1 MTSTTKGSS
10 KKNLA
15 LVGAAVA
22 VGFLLTV
29 AGMPSLSRAQTQ
41 EQGQEQQQQTE
52 SATAAAQNGTTTA
65 TTVDAGG
72 GGPESV
78 VTWFTPQNVT
88 INSGETVIWINPTVV
103 GEPHTVTFIRE
114 QGYFANFESP
124 YLIAN
129 GTELTPANPEEKN
142 TEPLI
147 IPGQPKNGDG
157 TPAAASND
165 IIVAANARSTNPVVI
180 DSENNVTYLP
190 LNANYTMTRDE
201 LYVNSGWMWPE
212 GQAPPGAPPIKS
224 FSVTF
229 ADAGTYDYICLV
241 HPWMTGQVVVQ

>member
-29 AGMPSLSRAQTQ
+29 VGMPSLSSAQTQ
-41 EQGQEQQQQTE
+41 EQGQGQEQQQQAE
-52 SATAAAQNGTTTA
+52 SATAAAQNGTTTTT

-78 VTWFTPQNVT
+78 VTWFIPQNVT
-88 INSGETVIWINPTVV
+88 INAGETVVWINPTVV
-103 GEPHTVTFIRE
+103 SEPHTVTFIRQE
-114 QGYFANFESP
+114 GYFANFESP

-129 GTELTPANPEEKN
+129 GTELTSANPEEKN

-147 IPGQPKNGDG
+147 IPGQNG
-157 TPAAASND
+157 TASN
-165 IIVAANARSTNPVVI
+165 IVVAANARSTNPVVI
-180 DSENNVTYLP
+180 DAQNNVTYLP
-190 LNANYTMTRDE
+190 LNANYTMTGDE
-201 LYVNSGWMWPE
+201 LYVNSGWMWPA

-224 FSVTF
+224 FSIMF
-229 ADAGTYDYICLV
+229 ANAGTYDYICLV

>member
-1 MTSTTKGSS
+1 MS
-10 KKNLA
+10 
-15 LVGAAVA
+15 
-22 VGFLLTV
+22 
-29 AGMPSLSRAQTQ
+29 SLSSAQTR
-41 EQGQEQQQQTE
+41 EQGQEQHQQTE
-52 SATAAAQNGTTTA
+52 SATAAAQNGTTT

-88 INSGETVIWINPTVV
+88 INAGETVLWINPTVV
-103 GEPHTVTFIRE
+103 GEPHTVTFIRQE
-114 QGYFANFESP
+114 GYFANFESP

-129 GTELTPANPEEKN
+129 GTELTLANPEEKN

-147 IPGQPKNGDG
+147 IPGQNG
-157 TPAAASND
+157 TANN
-165 IIVAANARSTNPVVI
+165 IIVVAANARSTNPVVI
-180 DSENNVTYLP
+180 YAQNNVTYLP
-190 LNANYTMTRDE
+190 LNADYTMTGDE
-201 LYVNSGWMWPE
+201 LYVNSGWMWPA

-229 ADAGTYDYICLV
+229 ANAGTYDYICLV